1 MAKALKATLLLLALA
16 LFAAIPAVAS
26 AHPENSG
33 GASGITAQ
41 QAAPSVSISAGANV
55 QVRLNSPVSITATF
69 SEPVSGFTLD
79 DISVVNGTASGFSGS
94 DGDSVYTFE
103 VTPDS
108 LGEVTVDIA
117 AGVATDG
124 GGAGNTAAPQLS
136 LGIPYDFD
144 GNGGISKNEAI
155 AAVVDYFAGSI
166 TKAQTIAVIVLY
178 FSSPTEPVP
187 GSCGDG
193 TYDTPVPVTGLLGGN
208 KSPSWRPDCAEI
220 AYVQEGGVSVMKP
233 DGEHLRDLHRY
244 EPGSGVAAGAANWTA
259 WSPDGARLALAV
271 ENTGSDDPYWGRHI
285 WVVEAD
291 GSNMVQLTNGPQW
304 DNSPS
309 WSPDGNQIV
318 FQRSFFEDDSYIV
331 TIDVDGSNETPLTAG
346 SPEEHS
352 PSWSPDGANIG
363 YVTEHG
369 QLALM
374 APDGSNR
381 REIVA
386 NHSARGMSWSPDSSQ
401 IAYTRDLGECTAVV
415 LINADGTDER
425 RITYLPGDNS
435 GPAWSPDGELLLF
448 VNTIARGWSQIYI
461 VSVHGGSRDGLEE
474 GCAQVE
480 RYEPS
485 QDVAAPYDW
494 RSRLPQEAAPASALE
509 CRPPNPWPGD
519 VSAGFPRP
527 LLAPSVGKLRI
538 AVLFVDFPDGVA
550 DYSTRVEAEH
560 FDTSFWHQNLATIEK
575 YLETASYGKLDVELV
590 PLHGWLRARHSLA
603 AFLFDPNLE
612 YLGGAVSED
621 ISVEAVELALAEMD
635 FSEIDAVVTVLPS
648 AYFYGGRFAGA
659 VQISDKL
666 IPTLQ
671 LGVLPR
677 LISND
682 TAGDWGAVGT
692 HELAHVLGLTDL
704 YPWNQSGHQGEFA
717 TPFPPADMNW
727 VTVEAGLMGLQGN
740 YLAPESVTGGPSYQG
755 PSAMLAWSRWQLG
768 WLEPAQIRCIVEPSA
783 TVTLTAIDQPGD
795 GVAMIAVP
803 VGETEVIVIESRR
816 DRGLDSN
823 QLYGYDRDVVNNDG
837 VLVYTV
843 DSSVREL
850 PIRFAT
856 DGGEGIMDQSPI
868 LPVGTSITVKG
879 YEITVIEDSDDT
891 HTVRVSKLGTGEGD
905 RANLVALYNATGGP
919 NWERNNNWVSD
930 MPISEWSGV
939 TTGDNGRVTGL
950 DLYENQLSGEIPPE
964 LGNLANLAW
973 LDLEGNQLRGEI
985 PPELGNLA
993 NLRQLHLSRNQLSG
1007 EIPPELGNLAN
1018 LTELYLYKNQ
1028 LSGGVPP
1035 ELGNFAN
1042 LTELYLDG
1050 NQLSGEIPPELD
1062 NLANLTWL
1070 YLAGNQLSG
1079 EIPPELGNL
1088 ANLEELYLSENQLSG
1103 EIPPELGNLANLKG
1117 LYLSENQ
1124 LSGGIP
1130 PELGN
1135 LANLERLSLSYNQL
1149 TGEIPPELGNLAN
1162 LKWLFLGSN
1171 QLSGEI
1177 SPELGNL
1184 ANLEFLGLGANQL
1197 SGCVP
1202 SSLSGRLNMDFSNL
1216 GGLPFCP

>member
-1 MAKALKATLLLLALA
+1 M
-16 LFAAIPAVAS
+16 
-26 AHPENSG
+26 
-33 GASGITAQ
+33 
-41 QAAPSVSISAGANV
+41 
-55 QVRLNSPVSITATF
+55 
-69 SEPVSGFTLD
+69 
-79 DISVVNGTASGFSGS
+79 
-94 DGDSVYTFE
+94 
-103 VTPDS
+103 
-108 LGEVTVDIA
+108 
-117 AGVATDG
+117 
-124 GGAGNTAAPQLS
+124 
-136 LGIPYDFD
+136 
-144 GNGGISKNEAI
+144 
-155 AAVVDYFAGSI
+155 
-166 TKAQTIAVIVLY
+166 
-178 FSSPTEPVP
+178 
-187 GSCGDG
+187 
-193 TYDTPVPVTGLLGGN
+193 
-208 KSPSWRPDCAEI
+208 
-220 AYVQEGGVSVMKP
+220 
-233 DGEHLRDLHRY
+233 
-244 EPGSGVAAGAANWTA
+244 
-259 WSPDGARLALAV
+259 
-271 ENTGSDDPYWGRHI
+271 
-285 WVVEAD
+285 
-291 GSNMVQLTNGPQW
+291 
-304 DNSPS
+304 
-309 WSPDGNQIV
+309 
-318 FQRSFFEDDSYIV
+318 
-331 TIDVDGSNETPLTAG
+331 
-346 SPEEHS
+346 
-352 PSWSPDGANIG
+352 
-363 YVTEHG
+363 
-369 QLALM
+369 
-374 APDGSNR
+374 
-381 REIVA
+381 
-386 NHSARGMSWSPDSSQ
+386 
-401 IAYTRDLGECTAVV
+401 
-415 LINADGTDER
+415 
-425 RITYLPGDNS
+425 
-435 GPAWSPDGELLLF
+435 
-448 VNTIARGWSQIYI
+448 
-461 VSVHGGSRDGLEE
+461 
-474 GCAQVE
+474 
-480 RYEPS
+480 
-485 QDVAAPYDW
+485 
-494 RSRLPQEAAPASALE
+494 
-509 CRPPNPWPGD
+509 
-519 VSAGFPRP
+519 SAGFPRP
-527 LLAPSVGKLRI
+527 PWVPSVGKLRI

-560 FDTSFWHQNLATIEK
+560 FDTSFRHQNLATIEK
-575 YLETASYGKLDVELV
+575 YLETVSYGKLDVEFV

-603 AFLFDPNLE
+603 AFLFDFVPNLKFSA
-612 YLGGAVSED
+612 GAVSED

-635 FSEIDAVVTVLPS
+635 FSEIDVVVTVLPS
-648 AYFYGGRFAGA
+648 AYFWSGQFAGA

-671 LGVLPR
+671 IGFLPR
-677 LISND
+677 LISYD
-682 TAGDWGAVGT
+682 TAGDWGSLGV
-692 HELAHVLGLTDL
+692 HELAHVLGLADL
-704 YPWNQSGHQGEFA
+704 YPRNQSGYQGAFDI
-717 TPFPPADMNW
+717 PYPPADMNW

-740 YLAPESVTGGPSYQG
+740 YLAPESATGGPYYQEQRE
-755 PSAMLAWSRWQLG
+755 MLAWSRWQLG

-816 DRGLDSN
+816 NRGLDSN

-1035 ELGNFAN
+1035 ELGNLAN